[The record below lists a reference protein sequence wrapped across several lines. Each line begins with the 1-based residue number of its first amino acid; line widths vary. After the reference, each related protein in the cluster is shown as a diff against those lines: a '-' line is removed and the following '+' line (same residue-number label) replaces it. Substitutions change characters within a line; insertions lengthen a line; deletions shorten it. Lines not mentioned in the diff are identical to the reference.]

1 MLGHREEP
9 MINRREFL
17 RNAIAVALAS
27 RFAAAGAVEKAA
39 PAKILALLIIG
50 DGFVAAQ
57 VAEVAKRHGHS
68 VTQVNRTM
76 VLRKGQVLRSD
87 GGAELIVGEGQRW
100 DAVIDTSARVPVEV
114 TTLPQEVVAAVGYYL
129 QLSNTSVYAKL
140 DKPGIDESAPVLK
153 TNEPD
158 AKSATDATASALR
171 ALCETAAEKTMPG
184 RVCVVRAGL
193 VAGPGDP
200 SGRFTYWPVRVAR
213 GGYVLAPGKAT
224 DFVQFIDVRDLADF
238 IVLCAERRTLGVFN
252 ADGKAGA
259 LTIGALLETCK
270 KVSKSD
276 ARFVWA
282 DATFLAERGISFYRD
297 MPVWAPPGG
306 DYIGLG
312 QISSAKA
319 QAAGLH
325 YRPLAETV
333 KDTLAWYNAD
343 PAAEK
348 TLLRAGLTP
357 KREAQALKALSM
369 KDVAP
374 PAHQTEPCSRNP
386 DGGRKLHQFDC
397 AE

>member
-1 MLGHREEP
+1 

-17 RNAIAVALAS
+17 RSAIAGALAS
-27 RFAAAGAVEKAA
+27 RFAAAGAVEKTA
-39 PAKILALLIIG
+39 PGKKLTLLIIG
-50 DGFVAAQ
+50 YGFVATH
-57 VAEVAKRHGHS
+57 VVEVAKRHGHS
-68 VTQVNRTM
+68 VTQVSRTTR
-76 VLRKGQVLRSD
+76 RKEQVLRGHD
-87 GGAELIVGEGQRW
+87 NAELAVSEGQQW
-100 DAVIDTSARVPVEV
+100 DAVIDTSARVPLEV
-114 TTLPQEVVAAVGYYL
+114 TRLPPAVIAGAGYYL
-129 QLSNTSVYAKL
+129 LLSNTSVYAKL
-140 DKPGIDESAPVLK
+140 DKPGIDESAPVQK
-153 TNEPD
+153 TSEPD
-158 AKSATDATASALR
+158 VERPTDATASALQ
-171 ALCETAAEKTMPG
+171 ALCETAAEKAMPG
-184 RVCVVRAGL
+184 RVCALRAGL

-213 GGYVLAPGKAT
+213 GGDVLAPGKPT

-238 IVLCAERRTLGVFN
+238 IVLCAERKTLGVFN
-252 ADGKAGA
+252 ADGKGGA
-259 LTIGALLETCK
+259 TTMGALLDTCK

-282 DATFLAERGISFYRD
+282 DETFLAQHGISFYRD

-357 KREAQALKALSM
+357 KREAQALKALS
-369 KDVAP
+369 KKNVAP
-374 PAHQTEPCSRNP
+374 APQRTKS
-386 DGGRKLHQFDC
+386 
-397 AE
+397 

>member
-1 MLGHREEP
+1 MLSHREEV

-27 RFAAAGAVEKAA
+27 RFAAAGAVEKIA
-39 PAKILALLIIG
+39 PVKVLSLLIIG
-50 DGFVAAQ
+50 DGFVATQ
-57 VAEVAKRHGHS
+57 VAEVAKRGGHS
-68 VTQVNRTM
+68 VTQVNRKM
-76 VLRKGQVLRSD
+76 RREGQVLRDKANADLVVS
-87 GGAELIVGEGQRW
+87 EGQRW
-100 DAVIDTSARVPVEV
+100 DAVIDTSARVPLEV
-114 TTLPQEVVAAVGYYL
+114 TTLPQEVVAAAGYYL
-129 QLSNTSVYAKL
+129 LLSNTSVYAKL

-153 TNEPD
+153 TNESD
-158 AKSATDATASALR
+158 ALRPTDATASALR

-213 GGYVLAPGKAT
+213 GGDVLAPGKPT

-238 IVLCAERRTLGVFN
+238 ILLCAARRTLGVFN
-252 ADGKAGA
+252 ADGKGGA
-259 LTIGALLETCK
+259 LTIGALLDACK

-282 DATFLAERGISFYRD
+282 DETFLAQRGISFYRD

-333 KDTLAWYNAD
+333 KDTLAWYKAD

-348 TLLRAGLTP
+348 TLLKAGLTP
-357 KREAQALKALSM
+357 KRETDALKALSR

-374 PAHQTEPCSRNP
+374 PPRRAKPCARTPDGARNP
-386 DGGRKLHQFDC
+386 HQAGC